1 MKKKIPKNR
10 KCGNLF
16 LELEKGKIGE
26 NGKLQ
31 ENIENPKNVIYNI
44 IILKSKLDGLN
55 VIYMERRIDFSL
67 IFF

>member
-44 IILKSKLDGLN
+44 IFIE
-55 VIYMERRIDFSL
+55 IETRRMKCYL
-67 IFF
+67 YGKKN